1 MVLRAKQF
9 VNHGNTVLHCDAR
22 INGRGERRFF
32 DYVGSNFQLQMA
44 CQGFSGPLHTTI
56 VADPEFKPF
65 DLQGLR
71 AEHPSV
77 QSFRPTRP
85 GCLRPKG
92 RTPFPTG
99 KVTIAEAAAR
109 FGPQL
114 ECPVD
119 GFAPRYASRLG
130 PWTKRKQST
139 FSFGNGV
146 PVAIEQPFRF
156 PICHGATFDISIRVF
171 QASPS
176 RTRIANQ

>member
-1 MVLRAKQF
+1 MLPFLSRKQGRIRNRGSGMVLRAKQF

-119 GFAPRYASRLG
+119 GFAPRYASRGSVDETEAKHVQLWERCPG
-130 PWTKRKQST
+130 
-139 FSFGNGV
+139 
-146 PVAIEQPFRF
+146 
-156 PICHGATFDISIRVF
+156 CD
-171 QASPS
+171 
-176 RTRIANQ
+176 